1 MKRTTKIIGK
11 AATLGIMLVS
21 SYLLGTTQARVSWN
35 DESIPD
41 SYINT
46 DSYEFFNNYV
56 DMRKV
61 TDFIV
66 TDDGLQL
73 YCTDGSGYYW
83 ER

>member
-1 MKRTTKIIGK
+1 MKRTAKIIVK
-11 AATLGIMLVS
+11 VATLGIMIVS
-21 SYLLGTTQARVSWN
+21 SYLLGSTQTRASWN
-35 DESIPD
+35 DESIPG

-46 DSYEFFNNYV
+46 DSNEFFNNYV

-73 YCTDGSGYYW
+73 YCTDGSGYY
-83 ER
+83 